1 MHIGVAF
8 PTTDIGHD
16 LAAVREYAQAVEELG
31 YGHIRILDHVLG
43 AVPEQHPEVEHFI
56 YTHESVT
63 HEPMTLMAYFAAITT
78 RIELVTSILILPQRQ
93 TGLVAKQA
101 AEVDFLSGG
110 RLRLGIGLG
119 WNPVEYEALGENFRN
134 RGRRCD
140 EQIEALRALWT
151 EPVVNYQ
158 GAHHR
163 ISHAGLNP
171 MPVQRP
177 IPLWIGG
184 GWSSPEALPPQR
196 TLRRIGRLA
205 DGWFAHFTPSQ
216 TQTMI
221 GPINRYAEEA
231 GRDPSTIGIEG
242 RLTLEGDDPGPWLE
256 VLREWKELGATHV
269 GASGPRG
276 ANASAHLR
284 AIHRLQEAVKSE
296 GVLAD

>member
-1 MHIGVAF
+1 MQIGVAF

-16 LAAVREYAQAVEELG
+16 LGAVREYIQTAEELG
-31 YGHIRILDHVLG
+31 YSHIRVLDHVLG
-43 AVPEQHPEVEHFI
+43 AVPELHPEMKYFV
-56 YTHESVT
+56 YTHESYI

-93 TGLVAKQA
+93 TVLTAKQA

-110 RLRLGIGLG
+110 RLRLGVGLG
-119 WNPVEYEALGENFRN
+119 WNPVEYEALGENFRD
-134 RGRRCD
+134 RGKRCE

-151 EPVVNYQ
+151 EPVVNFQ

-184 GWSSPEALPPQR
+184 GWSGWEALPPRR

-216 TQTMI
+216 TRTI
-221 GPINRYAEEA
+221 IEPISKYAEEA
-231 GRDPSTIGIEG
+231 GRDPATIGIEG
-242 RLTLEGDDPGPWLE
+242 RLVLDGDDPEPWLD

-269 GASGPRG
+269 GANAPR
-276 ANASAHLR
+276 SADVDTHLR
-284 AIHRLQEAVKSE
+284 AIRRLSEALQSE
-296 GVLAD
+296 SF